1 MRKKIITILTLLCA
15 VSLCLGLTAC
25 KKTNMLDD
33 YYAKGY
39 RIFVTYDAVS
49 GEFARD
55 PDLSIIDAF
64 KPSAYEK
71 DAEGKIHIKL
81 KEPDLKERWGVKDM
95 SLTFSEHS
103 FVGWYK
109 NATMK
114 TDASGNPLGE
124 NGERIYLYEGVYYA
138 EEAHKTIAYPAYEYS
153 EPWNFETDEIV
164 YSEDQGKLEMTL
176 YCGWVRYYTFDYY
189 YKYDTDGEDV
199 AWQKYGTTTFNYVY
213 NTRNGG
219 NKDQAFLPD
228 WGNGAMQY
236 TSKYSDNTNF
246 NFPKLANSTFKEAYS
261 DEACENKIEGSITH
275 GGSLDEATCS
285 EVNRTTNVYVI
296 FEKGDRYRIETAQQ
310 LSQNGNSAGIYTILA
325 DLDFSGIAWPAA
337 FVNGKFTGTFDGN
350 GKTIKNVTA
359 VRSSGTS
366 AYSGTFAN
374 VAKGAVVKN
383 VVFENLT
390 FDTGNAAVDRLIT
403 SVYFG
408 TFAGYIE
415 DGSTVENVTVKNATF
430 KLGAVAMTSVRNKNL
445 NLFVND
451 ERKEKTGLTLEGT
464 PHFTIYA
471 HATQTQYFYTVKLEI
486 NDTTGELTSTDGLV
500 DGNKIT
506 ATFISQKRYEIKD
519 GGIKASYDI
528 Q

>member
-1 MRKKIITILTLLCA
+1 MRKKIITILSLLFA
-15 VSLCLGLTAC
+15 VCLAMGLTAC
-25 KKTNMLDD
+25 KKTNILDE

-39 RIFVTYDAVS
+39 RVFVTYDAVN

-55 PDLSIIDAF
+55 PNLSIIDAF

-71 DAEGKIHIKL
+71 DAEGKVHIKF

-109 NATMK
+109 NAVMK

-124 NGERIYLYEGVYYA
+124 DGERLYLHEGVYYSD
-138 EEAHKTIAYPAYEYS
+138 EKHEKVAYPAYEYS
-153 EPWNFETDEIV
+153 DPWNFETDEIV
-164 YSEDQGKLEMTL
+164 YSEEDDKLEMTL

-189 YKYDTDGEDV
+189 YKFDTAEDD
-199 AWQKYGTTTFNYVY
+199 AEWQKYGTTTFNYVY
-213 NTRNGG
+213 NARNGG
-219 NKDQAFLPD
+219 NKDRAFLPD

-236 TSKYSDNTNF
+236 ASKYSDNTNF
-246 NFPKLANSTFKEAYS
+246 NFPKLSGATFKEAYS
-261 DEACENKIEGSITH
+261 DEACENKIDGSLVH

-325 DLDFSGIAWPAA
+325 DLDFSGIAWPSA
-337 FVNGKFTGTFDGN
+337 FVNGKFTGSFDGN
-350 GKTIKNVTA
+350 GKVIKNVTA

-374 VAKGAVVKN
+374 VAANAVIKN
-383 VVFENLT
+383 VTFENLT
-390 FDTGNAAVDRLIT
+390 FDTGNAAVDRLNN

-415 DGSTVENVTVKNATF
+415 DGATVENVTVKNATF
-430 KLGAVAMTSVRNKNL
+430 KLGAVAMTSVKNKNL

-471 HATQTQYFYTVKLEI
+471 LATKTQYFYTVKLEI